1 MRKQTWPMA
10 LRNLNTILLIIVA
23 VFVTGC
29 EVLKTKR
36 RSIAD
41 TVYVTKIDS
50 GYLNKTNT
58 VKSDSFQ
65 WWRMIMDYRDKG
77 DTNITNVYNNTYPQ
91 PKVVVVEGG
100 SGSSQTI
107 IQQVDSGWRQRY
119 DSLSTHRVTEDKF
132 KETKVLT
139 QWWIWLII
147 GGLGLVVVLLTAGRF
162 FSIIKK

>member
-1 MRKQTWPMA
+1 MA

>member
-1 MRKQTWPMA
+1 MA

-36 RSIAD
+36 RAIAD

>member
-1 MRKQTWPMA
+1 MKLSP
-10 LRNLNTILLIIVA
+10 IIPWVVVA
-23 VFVTGC
+23 VLVQGC

-36 RSIAD
+36 RVTTD
-41 TVYVTKIDS
+41 TVYVSKIDS

-58 VKSDSFQ
+58 VKTDSFQ

-100 SGSSQTI
+100 TGSSQTI
-107 IQQVDSGWRQRY
+107 IQQVDSGWKQRY
-119 DSLSTHRVTEDKF
+119 DSLSTHRTTEDKS

-139 QWWIWLII
+139 QWWIWAIMA
-147 GGLGLVVVLLTAGRF
+147 GMGLLVIVLLFGRF
-162 FSIIKK
+162 FSITKK